1 MVYNNDDDILRKR
14 TIEMIIQ
21 ESSITITYKRIEGL
35 KKAYYT
41 NDEIL
46 KEHFSEATVL
56 PVPDDAPL
64 EIPRI
69 IVKTLNEHGQLNISP
84 IAATFQVKYND
95 GYENDWQK
103 CSSYLC
109 ERMDFVFRFLNLLTN
124 DCYDYIGLVTNILYD
139 EVTSD
144 GAKKLSSVLL
154 NSKGI
159 SDLYDINIRYTFLE
173 DNDIFVN
180 IMLQN
185 ARMFEQGLDGS
196 KAGALSSDRQLFE
209 SIGAVIDIND
219 RRAFNNKPGYTSS
232 SLMMNK
238 LINSMNNVINFK
250 LRKLIEKG
258 EY

>member
-1 MVYNNDDDILRKR
+1 MV
-14 TIEMIIQ
+14 IQ

-46 KEHFSEATVL
+46 KAHFSEATVL
-56 PVPDDAPL
+56 PVPDDAPA

-84 IAATFQVKYND
+84 IAATFQVRYND
-95 GYENDWQK
+95 GFENDWQK
-103 CSSYLC
+103 CSTYLC
-109 ERMDFVFRFLNLLTN
+109 ERMNLVFKFLNMLTN

-139 EVTSD
+139 EVTTD

-154 NSKGI
+154 NSKNI
-159 SDLYDINIRYTFLE
+159 NDLYDINIRYTFLE
-173 DNDIFVN
+173 DTDIFVN

-185 ARMFEQGLDGS
+185 ARMFERGIDGS
-196 KAGALSSDRQLFE
+196 VAGALNPNRQLSE
-209 SIGAVIDIND
+209 SIGATIDIND
-219 RRAFNNKPGYTSS
+219 RRAFNNNIGYTSTS
-232 SLMMNK
+232 FMMNK
-238 LINSMNNVINFK
+238 LIDSMTKVISIK
-250 LRKLIEKG
+250 LRNLIEKG